1 MSHPHTKDWSETCVY
16 ADPCV
21 GTTRRAVLKL
31 EETLTEEVEKLAEKG
46 IRIAHHSTS
55 ALILCFHQFYV
66 RLVVTMKTYEK
77 KIICTE
83 CALVVY
89 FRS

>member
-16 ADPCV
+16 VDPCV

-46 IRIAHHSTS
+46 IRPCTS
-55 ALILCFHQFYV
+55 LYLCPDTLFSLQQVSQF
-66 RLVVTMKTYEK
+66 
-77 KIICTE
+77 
-83 CALVVY
+83 
-89 FRS
+89 

>member
-1 MSHPHTKDWSETCVY
+1 MSHPHTKDWSGTCVY

-46 IRIAHHSTS
+46 IRPCTP
-55 ALILCFHQFYV
+55 LYLCPGILFSPQQV
-66 RLVVTMKTYEK
+66 KQL
-77 KIICTE
+77 
-83 CALVVY
+83 
-89 FRS
+89 